1 MNKSDYYKDLRES
14 FPLLV
19 DDLTFDFDFEEDD
32 ERRNMF
38 YNCIAHSLGFDDIW
52 VWPQFSGLTLY
63 PRERYGNKEGR
74 SFWPNNVSLEET
86 LNAFLEMYSLFGYKK
101 CNNIDYEPGY
111 RKIVIYGKN
120 NNEVT
125 HAALVHDGYC
135 TSKMGPYVLI
145 SHKPE
150 SIVGEQYGHILTAVK
165 RKDVISIEQDVETVM
180 SHSGGRPHINLGTF
194 NY

>member
-32 ERRNMF
+32 ERRNIF

-63 PRERYGNKEGR
+63 PRERYDNKEGR
-74 SFWPNNVSLEET
+74 SFWPNNISLEET
-86 LNAFLEMYSLFGYKK
+86 LNAFLKMYSLFCYKK
-101 CNNIDYEPGY
+101 CNNIDYESGY
-111 RKIVIYGKN
+111 RKILIYGN
-120 NNEVT
+120 SNNEVT

-165 RKDVISIEQDVETVM
+165 RKDVISVEQDVETVI
-180 SHSGGRPHINLGTF
+180 SHSGERPHINLGTF